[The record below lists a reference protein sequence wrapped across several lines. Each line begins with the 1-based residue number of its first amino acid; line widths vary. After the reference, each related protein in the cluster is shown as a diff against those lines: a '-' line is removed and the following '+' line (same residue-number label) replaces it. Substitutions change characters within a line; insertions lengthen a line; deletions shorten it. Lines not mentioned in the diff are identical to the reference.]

1 MCTRRL
7 DALNIGN
14 LRRDFLASSIS
25 YTNFTTMD
33 INESRGIQI
42 MVNVKCT
49 PLHLH
54 SSKCIHPSNR
64 ERLRSRQRRTN
75 QLIEHSS
82 TGRTHSGHTRCIIL
96 QASTYIPNNP
106 RIIHQITD
114 WALDRIHS
122 YSTAIT
128 NMVTRDM
135 ALSRS
140 LDRLAALEDE
150 LKTYMASLEHE
161 SQLIAQ

>member
-1 MCTRRL
+1 MSNVPLYIYIPANAFIPPIENDYVPDNDELTSS
-7 DALNIGN
+7 LNI
-14 LRRDFLASSIS
+14 LAQVVHIL
-25 YTNFTTMD
+25 D
-33 INESRGIQI
+33 IPDASFY
-42 MVNVKCT
+42 
-49 PLHLH
+49 
-54 SSKCIHPSNR
+54 
-64 ERLRSRQRRTN
+64 RLVH
-75 QLIEHSS
+75 I
-82 TGRTHSGHTRCIIL
+82 
-96 QASTYIPNNP
+96 Y

-150 LKTYMASLEHE
+150 LKAHMASLEHE